1 MALKLSFP
9 AVSRLWAEVV
19 TPHGEQ
25 VFVPSTEA
33 LAVGDAVEVELDA
46 PELLPLTVRGVVQ
59 GLRPLSARAPA
70 GVLVKLDEAS
80 LDKCRAL
87 AAKEGT
93 RLLGRTELRADCN
106 LPARLVAPVLGE
118 GAVKSLSAGGLTLY
132 APVALQQG
140 QVCEL
145 KVRLSDTK
153 ELQLF
158 AAVMWT
164 RPELQLAGLRLSEL
178 PEATEALLKRTIDGL
193 LGQARHTPAT
203 AATVVVAD
211 DDPSIL
217 DFLARVIT
225 REGHRVVPAERGDQ
239 ALALVRSER
248 PAAVFLDVLMPGLD
262 GLDVCKAIR
271 ADAVLGRTPVVLLS
285 AMGEDRL
292 VTAATEAGANDYL
305 TKPMRLEMVR
315 ALLSK
320 YLSKG

>member
-1 MALKLSFP
+1 MPLKLSFP

-19 TPHGEQ
+19 TPHGEH
-25 VFVPSTEA
+25 VFVPTTEA
-33 LAVGDAVEVELDA
+33 FAVGDAVDVELEA
-46 PELLPLTVRGVVQ
+46 PELLPLTVHGTVQ
-59 GLRPLSARAPA
+59 ALRPLSGRAPA
-70 GVLVKLDEAS
+70 GVLVKFDEFS
-80 LDKCRAL
+80 LERCRAL

-93 RLLGRTELRADCN
+93 RVLGRTEPRADCN
-106 LPARLVAPVLGE
+106 LPARLVGPVVGE
-118 GAVKSLSAGGLTLY
+118 GAVKSLSMGGLTLNV
-132 APVALQQG
+132 PVELTAG
-140 QVCEL
+140 MVCEL
-145 KVRLSDTK
+145 LVRLSDTQ

-164 RPELQLAGLRLSEL
+164 RPELQLAGLRIGDLSE
-178 PEATEALLKRTIDGL
+178 PSEALLKRTIDGL
-193 LGQARHTPAT
+193 LGKARHAPRTS
-203 AATVVVAD
+203 ATVVVAD

-239 ALALVRSER
+239 ALALVRAEK

-271 ADAVLGRTPVVLLS
+271 ADAALGKTPVVLLS

-292 VTAATEAGANDYL
+292 ATAAQEAGANDYL

>member
-25 VFVPSTEA
+25 VFVPSTETF
-33 LAVGDAVEVELDA
+33 AVGDAVQVELEA
-46 PELLPLTVRGVVQ
+46 PELLPLTVHGTVQ
-59 GLRPLSARAPA
+59 ALRPLSGRAPA
-70 GVLVKLDEAS
+70 GLLVKFDEAS
-80 LDKCRAL
+80 LEKCRAL

-106 LPARLVAPVLGE
+106 LPARLVAPLVGE
-118 GAVKSLSAGGLTLY
+118 GAVKSLSLGGLTLY
-132 APVALQQG
+132 APVELSTG
-140 QVCEL
+140 LVCEL
-145 KVRLSDTK
+145 SVRLSDTQ
-153 ELQLF
+153 ELKLV

-164 RPELQLAGLRLSEL
+164 RPELQLAGLRLGEL
-178 PEATEALLKRTIDGL
+178 TEANEALLKRTIDGL
-193 LGQARHTPAT
+193 LGQARHQPRT

-239 ALALVRSER
+239 ALALVRAER

-271 ADAVLGRTPVVLLS
+271 ADAALGKTPVVLLS

-292 VTAATEAGANDYL
+292 AKAATEAGANDFL